1 MKKGLISCVTV
12 LLCAGVLIAPAS
24 FAADKYEITASEVF
38 DPGGIFGDE
47 TGEFLSFG
55 TVKCPGYE
63 PTGNPLQPCPV
74 GSRQH
79 TRDVMVKSRTD
90 SSDPA
95 MSGWMTVVLNSN
107 LDADGVGPVWGTFRT
122 ELDGGGGIWEGTWQ
136 GLRTA
141 EDGYWIAPLHVVGK
155 GYGGLVDGMQMMG
168 EDVIWSP
175 VTPPYVYLGSI
186 KVRILDPK

>member
-1 MKKGLISCVTV
+1 MRKGLTSCLAV
-12 LLCAGVLIAPAS
+12 LFCAGALIAPTS
-24 FAADKYEITASEVF
+24 FAADKFEITASETF
-38 DPGGIFGDE
+38 DPYGIFGSP

-63 PTGNPLQPCPV
+63 PTGDPMQPCPV

-79 TRDVMVKSRTD
+79 TRDVVVKSRTE
-90 SSDPA
+90 STDPA

-122 ELDGGGGIWEGTWQ
+122 ELNGGGIWEGTWQ
-136 GLRTA
+136 GLRIA
-141 EDGYWIAPLHVVGK
+141 ESGVWIASLHVVGK

-168 EDVIWSP
+168 EDEIWTP
-175 VTPPYVYLGSI
+175 FTPPIAYLGSI

>member
-1 MKKGLISCVTV
+1 MRKVLTFFLPV
-12 LLCAGVLIAPAS
+12 LLCAGALFAPTS
-24 FAADKYEITASEVF
+24 FAADKFEITASETF
-38 DPGGIFGDE
+38 DPFGILGPP
-47 TGEFLSFG
+47 TGEFLAPG

-63 PTGNPLQPCPV
+63 PTGDPMQPCPV

-79 TRDVMVKSRTD
+79 TRDVVVKSRTE

-107 LDADGVGPVWGTFRT
+107 LDADGVGPVWGTFRS
-122 ELDGGGGIWEGTWQ
+122 ELDGGGVWEGTWQ
-136 GLRTA
+136 GLRIA
-141 EDGYWIAPLHVVGK
+141 EDGYWVAPLHVVGK
-155 GYGGLVDGMQMMG
+155 GYGGLVDGMKMMG

>member
-1 MKKGLISCVTV
+1 MKKGLTSCVTV
-12 LLCAGVLIAPAS
+12 LLCAGALIAPNS
-24 FAADKYEITASEVF
+24 FAADKFELTASETF
-38 DPGGIFGDE
+38 DPFGILGGPPI
-47 TGEFLSFG
+47 GEFLASG

-63 PTGNPLQPCPV
+63 PTEDPMQPCPV

-79 TRDVMVKSRTD
+79 TRDVVVKSRTE

-107 LDADGVGPVWGTFRT
+107 LDADGVGPVWGTFRS
-122 ELDGGGGIWEGTWQ
+122 ELDGGGIWEGTWQ